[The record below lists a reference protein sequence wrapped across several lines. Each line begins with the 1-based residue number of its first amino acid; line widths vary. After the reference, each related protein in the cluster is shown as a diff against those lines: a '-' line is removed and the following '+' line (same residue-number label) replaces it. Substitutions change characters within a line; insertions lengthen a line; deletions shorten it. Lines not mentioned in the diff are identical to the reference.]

1 MDAATLEGRLEF
13 IRQAERLRT
22 CCAAAAAP
30 AAGRSTAE
38 HSWRLCLMA
47 MLFQD
52 GLVGWIRCAC
62 CSCAWSTTWARRWA
76 AMCRRSRATR
86 IRTRARERRDL
97 LQLARSLDPAAR
109 KRLLALWDSTRP
121 PPHRKPAR

>member
-22 CCAAAAAP
+22 AQRRSSG
-30 AAGRSTAE
+30 GRQESTAE

-62 CSCAWSTTWARRWA
+62 CSCVVHDLGEALGGDVPAIVRDA
-76 AMCRRSRATR
+76 HPDK
-86 IRTRARERRDL
+86 RARAPR
-97 LQLARSLDPAAR
+97 PA
-109 KRLLALWDSTRP
+109 
-121 PPHRKPAR
+121 